1 MIERARECAHGE
13 PALRTASVTRHAG
26 HPRLARDVC
35 LHGGFPRAPECAAGA
50 LSLSDGQHQT
60 VPSATASVWSPGIAG
75 RPGKPQPFFQS
86 DGDPGLRE
94 GLVKGPKQARLDCGP
109 RPPGGAPTHKPTQ
122 ATSRHRDQLHEEA
135 RPALSEYRKA
145 VNRKRARD
153 VRVPARD
160 LMTDWEPPTG
170 QLAVL

>member
-26 HPRLARDVC
+26 HPRSARDVC

-50 LSLSDGQHQT
+50 PSLTDGHRQT

-75 RPGKPQPFFQS
+75 RPRKPQPFFQS

-109 RPPGGAPTHKPTQ
+109 RPPGGAPTQ
-122 ATSRHRDQLHEEA
+122 NRRRR
-135 RPALSEYRKA
+135 RPATGTSCTG
-145 VNRKRARD
+145 KRAQPFLSIERRLTENEHATC
-153 VRVPARD
+153 VFPRG
-160 LMTDWEPPTG
+160 T
-170 QLAVL
+170 